1 MIVLDKLQNTENLSP
16 NEITVANYLIQYEG
30 DILQLSAS
38 DISKATYTSASTT
51 IRLAKKL
58 GYDGWLSLRSA
69 IFTEKNYLY
78 KSDHLIDANFP
89 FSYGDSIQT
98 IASHIEQLE
107 SNVIHETAQ
116 LLHHDELS
124 KSVMFLSSCNR
135 VYIFAMS
142 NTASITHDFQYKM
155 RFLFKPVTIITNRD
169 DFSFI
174 FQTIK
179 KDDCCIFISYSGE
192 TFQDLDLTPLIINCP
207 CPTISITGYHDNRLV
222 ACTKAHL
229 YIPDKEKRYA
239 KIAPFASNQAI
250 HYLLDVL
257 YACVFSKNYE
267 INLQKRKDYIQK
279 TDKKSS
285 LKNEFTI
292 I

>member
-1 MIVLDKLQNTENLSP
+1 MFVLEKLQNQNLLSA
-16 NEITVANYLIQYEG
+16 NELIVANYLSSYERNLL
-30 DILQLSAS
+30 DLSVS
-38 DISKATYTSASTT
+38 DIAKATYTSPSTT

-58 GYDGWLSLRSA
+58 GYDGWIALRSA
-69 IFTEKNYLY
+69 LYTEKNYLNQ
-78 KSDHLIDANFP
+78 SHNDIDVNFP
-89 FSYGDSIQT
+89 FSYQDSMQK
-98 IASHIEQLE
+98 IALRIEQLE
-107 SNVIHETAQ
+107 SDIIHETAKLIQ
-116 LLHHDELS
+116 HDELS
-124 KSVMFLSSCNR
+124 KSVMFLSSCSR

-222 ACTKAHL
+222 SCTKAHL

-279 TDKKSS
+279 TDKKEV
-285 LKNEFTI
+285 L
-292 I
+292 